1 MALLVAG
8 GLWGCLESTE
18 SHARKV
24 VESDLM
30 RLPTNKGLGPMALL
44 VAGGLGGALK
54 AQTLMPETSL
64 NQI

>member
-1 MALLVAG
+1 MCASQRFGAHG
-8 GLWGCLESTE
+8 LESIE
-18 SHARKV
+18 SYPRKDI
-24 VESDLM
+24 ESDLM

-54 AQTLMPETSL
+54 APNLIPERSL